1 MWTSPYIIVQSIY
14 YLFLVAIEF
23 IKSLFHQ
30 LPSRTRSKA
39 LFHRQHV
46 NKVYKGEYSIRSFG
60 PTVLWDTMIPVNLK
74 KITKLADFK
83 NEISGSRII
92 VPADYAR
99 TLFLI
104 TIGFV
109 TIFG

>member
-1 MWTSPYIIVQSIY
+1 MFKVKNN
-14 YLFLVAIEF
+14 LCMGF
-23 IKSLFHQ
+23 IKSIFHQ

-60 PTVLWDTMIPVNLK
+60 SIVWDTMVPVNLK

-83 NEISGSRII
+83 NEISKWIPNNCPCRLCKDFD
-92 VPADYAR
+92 PD
-99 TLFLI
+99 L
-104 TIGFV
+104 GFV